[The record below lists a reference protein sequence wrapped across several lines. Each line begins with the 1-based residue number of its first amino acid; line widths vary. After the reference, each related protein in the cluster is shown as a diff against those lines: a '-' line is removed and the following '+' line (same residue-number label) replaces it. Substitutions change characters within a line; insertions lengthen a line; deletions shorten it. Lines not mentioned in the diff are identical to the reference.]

1 MESGPDKPEQNR
13 IDEGNVSVTPLQSS
27 KNQREA
33 SISRVVEPRGFE
45 PLIRQQR
52 SSNVQH

>member
-1 MESGPDKPEQNR
+1 MEAAPDKPEQNR

-45 PLIRQQR
+45 ALN
-52 SSNVQH
+52 STE